1 VNPNHLSGRVGEA
14 GSNEVAQLP
23 SFSSTVG
30 GYHPAILHVYAR
42 FKAPVPMDTLD
53 SITATGAI
61 PMIDW
66 GCTDLQSIVSGQ
78 FDSLIQQYA
87 QTLKS
92 YGKPVFLRWY
102 WEFNQNMQ
110 SEQLCGGYG
119 DPSAYVAAWQHVWT
133 IFHDTGASNVAFV
146 WCPGLKGGN
155 FAAYYPGD
163 QYVDWIGIDAYDRS
177 YKGTTAGDFAGIFGG
192 FYSEWAGHGKPIMVA
207 ETGAIPM
214 QQPQYFQSIQSQA
227 PSMPLIKAIVY
238 FDAVGPA
245 ADWSLQGPG
254 ASAFQALAA
263 DPYFS
268 FKAS

>member
-1 VNPNHLSGRVGEA
+1 L
-14 GSNEVAQLP
+14 
-23 SFSSTVG
+23 VG
-30 GYHPAILHVYAR
+30 GYHPAILHVYTR
-42 FKAPVPMDTLD
+42 FKAPVPLDTLN
-53 SITATGAI
+53 SITATGAV
-61 PMIDW
+61 PLIDW
-66 GCTDLQSIVSGQ
+66 GCQNLQSIVSGQ
-78 FDSLIQQYA
+78 FDSVIQQYA

-102 WEFNQNMQ
+102 WEFNQNMLSGQ
-110 SEQLCGGYG
+110 PCGGYG
-119 DPSAYVAAWQHVWT
+119 DPSAFVAAWQHIWT

-146 WCPGLKGGN
+146 WCPGLMGGN

-163 QYVDWIGIDAYDRS
+163 QYVDWIGIDGYDRS
-177 YKGTTAGDFAGIFGG
+177 YKGTTAGDFAGIFGS
-192 FYSEWAGHGKPIMVA
+192 FYNEWAGHGKPIMVA
-207 ETGAIPM
+207 ETGAIPT
-214 QQPQYFQSIQSQA
+214 QQPQYLQSIQSQA

-254 ASAFQALAA
+254 ASAFQTLAA